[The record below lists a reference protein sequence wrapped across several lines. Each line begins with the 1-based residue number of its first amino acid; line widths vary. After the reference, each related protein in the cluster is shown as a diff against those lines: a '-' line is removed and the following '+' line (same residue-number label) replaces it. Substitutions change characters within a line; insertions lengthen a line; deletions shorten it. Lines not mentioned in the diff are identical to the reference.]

1 MSVYDS
7 LKSSLASWN
16 WWRDMISIMIGCTL
30 VSVGFVFFINPYDIV
45 PGGVYGAGIVL
56 HNIFPHIQVGTFGY
70 MFDIPLLTLALWLFG
85 KEFGGRTLFAAM
97 LTPGLMNIMSSMAYP
112 TREALQNLDPAQ
124 LAGGM
129 IDLSNDL
136 MLASILGGT
145 IIGIGLGFAVRSNAT
160 TGGTD
165 IVAMIINRFAK
176 IKFSYGVLLADS
188 VVVMAGVVVI
198 GFGVGVED
206 AALDRGLQLS
216 LYSLVCI
223 YVSSRVIDY
232 AIDGASYDKLL
243 FIISDEHDKLRDYI
257 INDLDR
263 GATYIKSRGMYS
275 MKDKEMIFLVVS
287 RRQLSQVQR
296 KIKEIDHK
304 AFLVVTDAYD
314 TYGEGFKPFP
324 EKEIVV
330 ENN

>member
-1 MSVYDS
+1 MSIIS
-7 LKSSLASWN
+7 ELKSSITSWN
-16 WWRDMISIMIGCTL
+16 WWRDMISIALGCTIM
-30 VSVGFVFFINPYDIV
+30 SIGFVFFINPYDIV
-45 PGGVYGAGIVL
+45 PGGVYGLGIVL

-70 MFDIPLLTLALWLFG
+70 MFDIPLLTAAMILFG
-85 KEFGGRTLFAAM
+85 REFGGRTLFAAM
-97 LTPGLMNIMSSMAYP
+97 LTPGLMNLISMLAYP
-112 TREALQNLDPAQ
+112 TREALEALDPKL

-176 IKFSYGVLLADS
+176 IKFSNGVLIADS
-188 VVVMAGVVVI
+188 FVVLSGVFVI
-198 GFGVGVED
+198 GFGFGVDD
-206 AALDRGLQLS
+206 ADIDKGLQLS
-216 LYSLVCI
+216 LYSLICI

-243 FIISDEHDKLRDYI
+243 FIMSSQHDALRDFI

-263 GATYIKSRGMYS
+263 SATYIKARGMYS
-275 MKDKEMIFLVVS
+275 MEDKEMIFLVVS
-287 RRQLSQVQR
+287 RRQLSRVQR
-296 KIKEIDHK
+296 KIKHIDPK

-324 EKEIVV
+324 EKDNVV
-330 ENN
+330 E

>member
-1 MSVYDS
+1 MSVIKEFKTS
-7 LKSSLASWN
+7 LSSWN
-16 WWRDMISIMIGCTL
+16 WWRDMMSIAIGCTIM
-30 VSVGFVFFINPYDIV
+30 SIGFVFFINPYDIV
-45 PGGVYGAGIVL
+45 PGGVYGMGIVL

-70 MFDIPLLTLALWLFG
+70 MFDIPLLTTAMILFG
-85 KEFGGRTLFAAM
+85 REFGGRTLFAAL
-97 LTPGLMNIMSSMAYP
+97 LTPGLMNLISSLAYP
-112 TREALQNLDPAQ
+112 TREALQALDPSQ
-124 LAGGM
+124 LAGGI

-165 IVAMIINRFAK
+165 IIAMILNRFAK
-176 IKFSYGVLLADS
+176 IKFSNGVLMADS
-188 VVVMAGVVVI
+188 FVVMAGVVVI

-206 AALDRGLQLS
+206 AAIDKGLQLS
-216 LYSLVCI
+216 LYSLICI

-243 FIISDEHDKLRDYI
+243 FIVTNEHDKLRDFI
-257 INDLDR
+257 INELDR
-263 GATYIKSRGMYS
+263 SATYIKSRGMYTMAERE
-275 MKDKEMIFLVVS
+275 MKFLVVS

-296 KIKEIDHK
+296 KIKNIDPK

-324 EKEIVV
+324 EKDTVV
-330 ENN
+330 E

>member
-1 MSVYDS
+1 MSVIKEFKTS
-7 LKSSLASWN
+7 LSSWN
-16 WWRDMISIMIGCTL
+16 WWRDMMSIAIGCTIM
-30 VSVGFVFFINPYDIV
+30 SIGFVFFINPYDIV
-45 PGGVYGAGIVL
+45 PGGVYGMGIVL

-70 MFDIPLLTLALWLFG
+70 MFDIPLLTTAMILFG
-85 KEFGGRTLFAAM
+85 REFGGRTLFAAL
-97 LTPGLMNIMSSMAYP
+97 LTPGLMNLISSLAYP
-112 TREALQNLDPAQ
+112 TREALQALDPSQ
-124 LAGGM
+124 LAGGI

-165 IVAMIINRFAK
+165 IIAMILNRFVK
-176 IKFSYGVLLADS
+176 IKFSNGVLMADS
-188 VVVMAGVVVI
+188 FVVMAGVVVI

-206 AALDRGLQLS
+206 AAIDKGLQLS
-216 LYSLVCI
+216 LYSLICI

-243 FIISDEHDKLRDYI
+243 FIVTNEHDKLRDFI
-257 INDLDR
+257 INELDR
-263 GATYIKSRGMYS
+263 SATYIKSRGMYT
-275 MKDKEMIFLVVS
+275 MAEREMIFLVVS

-296 KIKEIDHK
+296 KIKNIDPK

-324 EKEIVV
+324 EKDTVV
-330 ENN
+330 E

>member
-1 MSVYDS
+1 MMSI
-7 LKSSLASWN
+7 A
-16 WWRDMISIMIGCTL
+16 IGCTIM
-30 VSVGFVFFINPYDIV
+30 SIGFVFFINPYDIV
-45 PGGVYGAGIVL
+45 PGGVYGMGIVL

-70 MFDIPLLTLALWLFG
+70 MFDIPLLTTAMILFG
-85 KEFGGRTLFAAM
+85 REFGGRTLFAAL
-97 LTPGLMNIMSSMAYP
+97 LTPGLMNLISSLAYP
-112 TREALQNLDPAQ
+112 TREALQALDPSQ
-124 LAGGM
+124 LAGGI

-165 IVAMIINRFAK
+165 IIAMILNRFAK
-176 IKFSYGVLLADS
+176 IKFSNGVLMADS
-188 VVVMAGVVVI
+188 FVVMAGVVVI

-206 AALDRGLQLS
+206 AAIDKGLQLS
-216 LYSLVCI
+216 LYSLICI

-243 FIISDEHDKLRDYI
+243 FIVTNEHDKLRDFI
-257 INDLDR
+257 INELDR
-263 GATYIKSRGMYS
+263 SATYIKSRGMYT
-275 MKDKEMIFLVVS
+275 MAEREMIFLVVS

-296 KIKEIDHK
+296 KIKNIDPK

-324 EKEIVV
+324 EKDTVV
-330 ENN
+330 E

>member
-1 MSVYDS
+1 MSVINGF
-7 LKSSLASWN
+7 KTRITSWN
-16 WWRDMISIMIGCTL
+16 WWRDMISIFIGCTIM
-30 VSVGFVFFINPYDIV
+30 SVGFVFFINPYDIV
-45 PGGVYGAGIVL
+45 PGGVYGLGIVL

-70 MFDIPLLTLALWLFG
+70 MFDIPLLTTAMWLFG
-85 KEFGGRTLFAAM
+85 REFGGRTLLAAL
-97 LTPGLMNIMSSMAYP
+97 LTPGIMNIMSSLAYP
-112 TREALQNLDPAQ
+112 TREALEALDPTL
-124 LAGGM
+124 LAGGI

-165 IVAMIINRFAK
+165 IVAMILNRFLK
-176 IKFSYGVLLADS
+176 VKFSNGVLMADS
-188 VVVMAGVVVI
+188 FVVLAGVAVI
-198 GFGVGVED
+198 GFGVGIED
-206 AALDRGLQLS
+206 AAIDKGLQLS

-243 FIISDEHDKLRDYI
+243 FIISNKHDELRNFI
-257 INDLDR
+257 IHDLDR
-263 GATYIKSRGMYS
+263 GATYIKARGMYS
-275 MKDKEMIFLVVS
+275 QEDKEMIFLVVA

-296 KIKEIDHK
+296 KIRHIDRK

-324 EKEIVV
+324 EKDTVLEQ
-330 ENN
+330 

>member
-1 MSVYDS
+1 MS
-7 LKSSLASWN
+7 
-16 WWRDMISIMIGCTL
+16 I
-30 VSVGFVFFINPYDIV
+30 GFVFFINPYDIV
-45 PGGVYGAGIVL
+45 PGGVYGMGIVL
-56 HNIFPHIQVGTFGY
+56 HNIFPYIQVGTFGY
-70 MFDIPLLTLALWLFG
+70 MFDIPLLATAMWLFG
-85 KEFGGRTLFAAM
+85 RSFGGKTLFAAM
-97 LTPGLMNIMSSMAYP
+97 LTPGLMNIISILAYSSP
-112 TREALQNLDPAQ
+112 EALESLDPSQ
-124 LAGGM
+124 LAGGI

-176 IKFSYGVLLADS
+176 IKFSNAVLIADS
-188 VVVMAGVVVI
+188 FVVLSGVAVI

-206 AALDRGLQLS
+206 AAIDKGLQLS
-216 LYSLVCI
+216 LYSLICI

-232 AIDGASYDKLL
+232 VIDGASYDKLL
-243 FIISDEHDKLRDYI
+243 FIVTNEHDKLRDFI

-263 GATYIKSRGMYS
+263 SATYIKSRGMYTQ
-275 MKDKEMIFLVVS
+275 KDKEMIFLVIS
-287 RRQLSQVQR
+287 RRQLSQVKR
-296 KIKEIDHK
+296 KIKVIDPK

-324 EKEIVV
+324 EKESVV

>member
-1 MSVYDS
+1 MSVIKEFKTS
-7 LKSSLASWN
+7 LSSWN
-16 WWRDMISIMIGCTL
+16 WWRDMMSIAIGCTIM
-30 VSVGFVFFINPYDIV
+30 SIGFVFFINPYDIV
-45 PGGVYGAGIVL
+45 PGGVYGMGIVL

-70 MFDIPLLTLALWLFG
+70 MFDIPLLTTAMILFG
-85 KEFGGRTLFAAM
+85 REFGGRTLFAAL
-97 LTPGLMNIMSSMAYP
+97 LTPGLMNLISSLAYP
-112 TREALQNLDPAQ
+112 TREALQALDPAQ
-124 LAGGM
+124 LAGGI

-165 IVAMIINRFAK
+165 IIAMILNRFAK
-176 IKFSYGVLLADS
+176 IKFSNGVLMADS
-188 VVVMAGVVVI
+188 FVVMAGVVVI

-206 AALDRGLQLS
+206 AAIDKGLQLS
-216 LYSLVCI
+216 LYSLICI

-243 FIISDEHDKLRDYI
+243 FIVTNEHDKLRDFI
-257 INDLDR
+257 INELDR
-263 GATYIKSRGMYS
+263 SATYIKSRGMYT
-275 MKDKEMIFLVVS
+275 MAEREMIFLVVS

-296 KIKEIDHK
+296 KIKNIDPK

-324 EKEIVV
+324 EKDTVV
-330 ENN
+330 E

>member
-1 MSVYDS
+1 MS
-7 LKSSLASWN
+7 
-16 WWRDMISIMIGCTL
+16 I
-30 VSVGFVFFINPYDIV
+30 GFVFFINPYDIV
-45 PGGVYGAGIVL
+45 PGGVYGMGIVL

-70 MFDIPLLTLALWLFG
+70 MFDIPLLTTAMILFG
-85 KEFGGRTLFAAM
+85 REFGGRTLFAAL
-97 LTPGLMNIMSSMAYP
+97 LTPGLMNLISSLAYP
-112 TREALQNLDPAQ
+112 TREALQALDPSQ
-124 LAGGM
+124 LAGGI

-165 IVAMIINRFAK
+165 IIAMILNRFAK
-176 IKFSYGVLLADS
+176 IKFSNGVLMADS
-188 VVVMAGVVVI
+188 FVVMAGVVVI

-206 AALDRGLQLS
+206 AAIDKGLQLS
-216 LYSLVCI
+216 LYSLICI

-243 FIISDEHDKLRDYI
+243 FIVTNEHDKLRDFI
-257 INDLDR
+257 INELDR
-263 GATYIKSRGMYS
+263 SATYIKSRGMYT
-275 MKDKEMIFLVVS
+275 MAEREMIFLVVS

-296 KIKEIDHK
+296 KIKNIDPK

-324 EKEIVV
+324 EKDTVV
-330 ENN
+330 E

>member
-1 MSVYDS
+1 MSVIKEFKTS
-7 LKSSLASWN
+7 LSSWN
-16 WWRDMISIMIGCTL
+16 WWRDMMSIAIGCTIM
-30 VSVGFVFFINPYDIV
+30 SIGFVFFINPYDIV
-45 PGGVYGAGIVL
+45 PGGVYGMGIVL

-70 MFDIPLLTLALWLFG
+70 MFDIPLLTTAMILFG
-85 KEFGGRTLFAAM
+85 REFGGRTLFAAL
-97 LTPGLMNIMSSMAYP
+97 LTPGLMNLISSLAYP
-112 TREALQNLDPAQ
+112 TREALQALDPSQ
-124 LAGGM
+124 LAGGI

-145 IIGIGLGFAVRSNAT
+145 IIGIGLGFAVKSNAT

-165 IVAMIINRFAK
+165 IIAMILNRFAK
-176 IKFSYGVLLADS
+176 IKFSNGVLMADS
-188 VVVMAGVVVI
+188 FVVMAGVVVI

-206 AALDRGLQLS
+206 AAIDKGLQLS
-216 LYSLVCI
+216 LYSLICI

-243 FIISDEHDKLRDYI
+243 FIVTNEHDKLRDFI
-257 INDLDR
+257 INELDR
-263 GATYIKSRGMYS
+263 SATYIKSRGMYT
-275 MKDKEMIFLVVS
+275 MAEREMIFLVVS

-296 KIKEIDHK
+296 KIKNIDPK

-324 EKEIVV
+324 EKDTVV
-330 ENN
+330 E